1 MHLFLFWGEKS
12 EVWVGRRERS
22 KSDYKENLK
31 NWYVLEALSFAL
43 SSYLLVFDSITL
55 FIRAI

>member
-12 EVWVGRRERS
+12 EVWVGRREHS

>member
-1 MHLFLFWGEKS
+1 MKFELAE
-12 EVWVGRRERS
+12 
-22 KSDYKENLK
+22 ENVQKVTVQGKLK

-43 SSYLLVFDSITL
+43 SFYLLVFDSITL